1 MEYHV
6 ADSNKVFQKTVPRF
20 EFERHFCQNGNG
32 NAENLLSRLIR
43 VLLRK
48 TRENTLFLPEVISVE
63 YHVAD
68 SNRHKVFQKTRPRFE
83 FEKRFCPQI
92 VKCPHSTNIEV
103 SRAGFR
109 SGKCNWKKG
118 KIITLNWIHNNFH

>member
-1 MEYHV
+1 MDEAFITHY
-6 ADSNKVFQKTVPRF
+6 NNYM
-20 EFERHFCQNGNG
+20 RH
-32 NAENLLSRLIR
+32 
-43 VLLRK
+43 
-48 TRENTLFLPEVISVE
+48 LPEVISVE

-92 VKCPHSTNIEV
+92 VKCPHLTNIEV

-109 SGKCNWKKG
+109 SGKCNWKNEK
-118 KIITLNWIHNNFH
+118 